1 MKFVL
6 MLVQD
11 ARSWDEEP
19 QAEKD
24 RVYNEHVGLVGGPM
38 G

>member
-1 MKFVL
+1 MTSCL

-11 ARSWDEEP
+11 AEACEPVP

-24 RVYNEHVGLVGGPM
+24 RVYNEHRTVYLPQYF
-38 G
+38 

>member
-1 MKFVL
+1 M

-11 ARSWDEEP
+11 AEAWERMP

-24 RVYNEHVGLVGGPM
+24 RVYNEHKTVYLPLYF
-38 G
+38 